1 METYQYAKIYYF
13 YQSALIKSTRGVLL
27 FGLFIAFTPYIFSG
41 HIANLPLFF
50 LSLLLMWETFFY
62 FKIARTPPTISVVEN
77 DGKNLL
83 SSATTPVLYACFH
96 HSKAT
101 SLTAEL
107 L

>member
-1 METYQYAKIYYF
+1 MEAYQYAKIYYF
-13 YQSALIKSTRGVLL
+13 YQSPLVKSIRGLILL
-27 FGLFIAFTPYIFSG
+27 GLFLAFTPYIFSG
-41 HIANLPLFF
+41 KIANFPLFF
-50 LSLLLMWETFFY
+50 LSLFLMWETFFY